1 MVVTLTV
8 VCSIPCNGLSKVS
21 DKNHMGLGPHKTG
34 VISGFV
40 FSSDQVCSQDYLVT
54 GSMVGT
60 YFSHGFGLYSCLFGV
75 YPRLWWFP
83 KLYTH
88 VPILWNTDTA

>member
-1 MVVTLTV
+1 VVVTLTV

-60 YFSHGFGLYSCLFGV
+60 YFSHGFGLYLCLFGV
-75 YPRLWWFP
+75 YPRLQWFP
-83 KLYTH
+83 KLYCMI
-88 VPILWNTDTA
+88 VL